1 MNAHLSDSDRE
12 ALWLA
17 HELREE
23 MRQALE
29 RRGVTST
36 PGVSP
41 FVDSTGCPSVIVR
54 MDADAA
60 RALAIML
67 GEQRAVPQM
76 PQIPQ
81 MPQMPVQPAAATGPQ
96 PVVPVPP
103 PAQRRHDG
111 SHVFPAREPVGY
123 PHP

>member
-1 MNAHLSDSDRE
+1 MNAHLTDSDRE

-29 RRGVTST
+29 RRGVTSA

-54 MDADAA
+54 MDAEAA
-60 RALAIML
+60 RALTGML
-67 GEQRAVPQM
+67 GEQRAMSSVASPM
-76 PQIPQ
+76 APPATA
-81 MPQMPVQPAAATGPQ
+81 PAAP
-96 PVVPVPP
+96 PPVPP
-103 PAQRRHDG
+103 PAQRRDDG

-123 PHP
+123 PQL

>member
-1 MNAHLSDSDRE
+1 MNAHLTDSDRE

-29 RRGVTST
+29 RRGVTSA

-54 MDADAA
+54 MDADAV
-60 RALAIML
+60 RALALIL
-67 GEQRAVPQM
+67 GEHRAAPAM
-76 PQIPQ
+76 PAP
-81 MPQMPVQPAAATGPQ
+81 PAAPVGP
-96 PVVPVPP
+96 PAPIPP
-103 PAQRRHDG
+103 AAQRRHDG
-111 SHVFPAREPVGY
+111 SHVFPTREPVGY
-123 PHP
+123 PQP